1 MPLSRLG
8 RQIAEVTAAL
18 NAIGAR
24 FALIG
29 GLALASH
36 KVVRAT
42 QDVDLLTEAEKADA
56 IDVEL
61 LKLGYRCLHRSGDS
75 ATYVRLDE
83 RIDFLYAT
91 RPIARRLLTD
101 ALEQKTTLGEIR
113 VVSAEGLIG
122 FKLQALVNDPRRT
135 QDLEDIRALLRAR
148 RGTLDVQ
155 ELRAYFRLFER
166 ESLLDE
172 LMREIGN
179 R

>member
-1 MPLSRLG
+1 VIEKGIAMPSSRLG

-36 KVVRAT
+36 K
-42 QDVDLLTEAEKADA
+42 
-56 IDVEL
+56 
-61 LKLGYRCLHRSGDS
+61 
-75 ATYVRLDE
+75 
-83 RIDFLYAT
+83 
-91 RPIARRLLTD
+91 
-101 ALEQKTTLGEIR
+101 
-113 VVSAEGLIG
+113 
-122 FKLQALVNDPRRT
+122 
-135 QDLEDIRALLRAR
+135 
-148 RGTLDVQ
+148 Q
-155 ELRAYFRLFER
+155 ELRTYFRLFER